1 MENQWG
7 FIAIWTCYMSCALV
21 FFFLNWKPSFF
32 KFIFTFMLRKS
43 IKKMCYRRPAPAHLI
58 LYAICAIGRSNWAM
72 DTNTEFYLP
81 IWVSWFVNISEHG
94 SWDRACHIS
103 IQWSILSLLK
113 YVLYHDYAPAKDPV
127 INSKPARSPG
137 HLVITA
143 AALPLVIVLQ
153 LRQVNGKMFFKRH
166 KRLIVQY
173 RNETHWLFAVLAGQ
187 SWGSN

>member
-1 MENQWG
+1 MRIYYNLNMLYELC
-7 FIAIWTCYMSCALV
+7 TC
-21 FFFLNWKPSFF
+21 FLKKNLKPSFF
-32 KFIFTFMLRKS
+32 KFIFTFTLRKS
-43 IKKMCYRRPAPAHLI
+43 IKKRCVTGGQHPPI
-58 LYAICAIGRSNWAM
+58 LFFTVICAIGRSNWAM
-72 DTNTEFYLP
+72 DTNTEFYMP

-113 YVLYHDYAPAKDPV
+113 YVLYHNYAPAKDPV
-127 INSKPARSPG
+127 INFKPARSPG
-137 HLVITA
+137 HLMITA

-173 RNETHWLFAVLAGQ
+173 RNESHWLFALLAGQ